1 MSTRFVSDNREHL
14 RYFTSKVRHQTF
26 IGFFCQLL
34 KSDIRVI
41 LTKNL
46 KVLVTKKYENVI

>member
-1 MSTRFVSDNREHL
+1 MSTRVVSENREHL
-14 RYFTSKVRHQTF
+14 RYFTSKERHQTLL
-26 IGFFCQLL
+26 GFC
-34 KSDIRVI
+34 DIRVI

>member
-1 MSTRFVSDNREHL
+1 MSTRVVSEKREHL
-14 RYFTSKVRHQTF
+14 RYFTSKVRHQTLL
-26 IGFFCQLL
+26 FFCQLL

-46 KVLVTKKYENVI
+46 KVLVTNKFENVI